1 MQRNHVWHFHNPR
14 LSVAQSGMRRAI
26 SHSQTGSGGAA
37 LMLSRVAN
45 WAKGLFDIHRT
56 TVPAVGVCG
65 GEPVMKAFGTV
76 LDQIDSGAIKDAD
89 AACAAFVY
97 AAAQSQAPAAP
108 APAQPGATAPQAT
121 PAAQPASLGA
131 GSVSAGLKK
140 DCMDLVAQY
149 LLAWV
154 FDDQSRE
161 KQIESEFKESSC
173 DPGWLVALNAWLLFY
188 WDGKPPVYNPPSEG
202 TVPIP
207 LPPAGDADGLL
218 RVGILGDWGT
228 GEPEAIAVLDQLMQ
242 LEPDLI
248 IHLGDIYYAGTFDE
262 CRTNFLIPIQAAR
275 AKYGNNLPVYNIPG
289 NHDYY
294 SGGKGFFAILPL
306 INQGVPNASVQ
317 ENSFLCLQ
325 NDRWQLQCMD
335 TGYNDHDLKDVAADI
350 THLEQA
356 ETEWHQSQLLAAGSR
371 KIILISHHQLF
382 SAFATIG
389 TGYQNPFLTKNLA
402 DWPLP
407 GFRTSRSGSG
417 AMSICSRST
426 HRRRATAAGC
436 RCWADASAT
445 ERSRSSITR
454 ATTTSSRSRRSRFRQ
469 RPGFLTATFRR
480 GSTVR
485 SMPAASRC
493 SRWVPKEA
501 RADYYQVDFTGDIDA
516 ATGDCSGA
524 TRWRRVIEPET
535 KLLGANPRV
544 VSRHPRVHTPLPWP
558 ARKSL
563 SLELDDIAKSTIIVN
578 VYAKLTAPCRASSCP
593 AFGSNRFSPGE
604 SVRDW
609 RIDSVPENL
618 DALLTLRQVD
628 PAADIVKMTTE
639 AGSGHPSSSLSATEV
654 MTALYFGGFLRSMT
668 PRTRTGPTATASS
681 CRRGMPPRCCMRFWR
696 RRAISRTTRS

>member
-1 MQRNHVWHFHNPR
+1 MQAGWPGRRGCSRAARALRLSRSTKTLPRAPEARAGAHRLCPEHAEHSRGTQTTPPGTRARAGARRLCPGHPSASRGTQTLPRAPEWPFLAARPGAGANKGTEGFPGTSPNRGTQALPGHPSQTPVALGFDRLESRRNSARVPRGCCATAYRSATIGRFESNAFVLVEILAMQRNHVWHFLHDPR
-14 LSVAQSGMRRAI
+14 LSLAQSGMRAAI

-76 LDQIDSGAIKDAD
+76 LDHIVSGAIKRRGFCLCGFRGHACRPIRGDS
-89 AACAAFVY
+89 AARASSA
-97 AAAQSQAPAAP
+97 SGSLHTP
-108 APAQPGATAPQAT
+108 PQAYALRLS
-121 PAAQPASLGA
+121 PPASA
-131 GSVSAGLKK
+131 RSTYPAGLSK

-154 FDDQSRE
+154 FDDQSR
-161 KQIESEFKESSC
+161 KDQIQSEFKESKC
-173 DPGWLVALNAWLLFY
+173 DPGWLDALNAWLLFY
-188 WDGKPPVYNPPSEG
+188 WDHKLPVYNPPSEG

-207 LPPAGDADGLL
+207 LPPAGNSDGLL

-262 CRTNFLIPIQAAR
+262 CRTNFLIPIQAAL

-306 INQGVPNASVQ
+306 LNQGIPNASVQ

-325 NDRWQLQCMD
+325 NDQWQLQCMD

-350 THLEQA
+350 THLEPA

-402 DWPLP
+402 DWRAAGVSNITVWLWGHEHLLEIYAPP
-407 GFRTSRSGSG
+407 ASDGSG
-417 AMSICSRST
+417 LPVLGRCVGHGAFPIFDNSGDYNKQPQSPIPLQ
-426 HRRRATAAGC
+426 TAAGFPNGYIQTGV
-436 RCWADASAT
+436 DGQVYAS
-445 ERSRSSITR
+445 
-454 ATTTSSRSRRSRFRQ
+454 
-469 RPGFLTATFRR
+469 GFAMLTLGAED
-480 GSTVR
+480 G
-485 SMPAASRC
+485 
-493 SRWVPKEA
+493 K
-501 RADYYQVDFTGDIDA
+501 ADYYQVDFTGDINA
-516 ATGDCSGA
+516 A
-524 TRWRRVIEPET
+524 
-535 KLLGANPRV
+535 
-544 VSRHPRVHTPLPWP
+544 
-558 ARKSL
+558 
-563 SLELDDIAKSTIIVN
+563 
-578 VYAKLTAPCRASSCP
+578 
-593 AFGSNRFSPGE
+593 
-604 SVRDW
+604 
-609 RIDSVPENL
+609 
-618 DALLTLRQVD
+618 
-628 PAADIVKMTTE
+628 
-639 AGSGHPSSSLSATEV
+639 
-654 MTALYFGGFLRSMT
+654 
-668 PRTRTGPTATASS
+668 
-681 CRRGMPPRCCMRFWR
+681 R
-696 RRAISRTTRS
+696 RRLLWSDGLS